1 MTTNAP
7 TQAEL
12 VLLAVYLLGGG
23 GRSVDTEDVA
33 VKCHEISPE
42 AFSWQKYK
50 DQINLELVRVN
61 LSNAKKKQN
70 GVLLSGSGRE
80 GWRLTSQGI
89 DWLNSSGLQLLSGT
103 QFSYESSRRSAGSID
118 TVRKNQE
125 LERVKSSQAWKAWV
139 ANGTLSLLFIRELFR
154 VDAYSTPK
162 MMESKTARLRSLL
175 TDDLEV
181 SKFLQ
186 LAGNLLLENKDA
198 QHG

>member
-1 MTTNAP
+1 LTANTP

-23 GRSVDTEDVA
+23 SRSVDTEDVA

-42 AFSWQKYK
+42 AFAWQKYK

-89 DWLNSSGLQLLSGT
+89 DWLHSAGLRLLPDT
-103 QFSYESSRRSAGSID
+103 KFSYESSRRSAGSID
-118 TVRKNQE
+118 TVRKSQE
-125 LERVKSSQAWKAWV
+125 LERVKSSQAWKVWV
-139 ANGTLSLLFIRELFR
+139 SNGTLSLQLVRELFR
-154 VDAYSTPK
+154 IDAYSTPK

-175 TDDLEV
+175 TDDPEIC
-181 SKFLQ
+181 KFLQ
-186 LAGNLLLENKDA
+186 LAGNLLLENRDK
-198 QHG
+198 